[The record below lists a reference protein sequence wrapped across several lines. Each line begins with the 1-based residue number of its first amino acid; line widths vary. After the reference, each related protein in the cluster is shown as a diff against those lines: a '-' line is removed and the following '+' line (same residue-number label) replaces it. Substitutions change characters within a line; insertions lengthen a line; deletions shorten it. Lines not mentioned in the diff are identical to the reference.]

1 MASVA
6 PSCLTASVD
15 AGSLS
20 WDAAPVG
27 FPSIFVLALG
37 LSMDAMAV
45 AAARGLAT
53 PHVRGRHVAQ
63 IALFF
68 GGFQALMPLLG
79 WMIGASLGEHVR
91 AWDHWIAFVLLCA
104 IGLKMLWD
112 ARPGAPEPD
121 EEAAPSDAFA
131 PRVLLVLA
139 HRGGRPIAGALNHWD
154 GEVVGATTWT
164 DKISSRVLTLVG
176 SPTQGVVKTIFTK
189 SAGQVAYITDSMG
202 VRMEGGLSGD
212 GPRKTFQESLIAA
225 GYAAS
230 ADGKF
235 ATPANATKCM
245 RHSIQWS

>member
-1 MASVA
+1 M
-6 PSCLTASVD
+6 
-15 AGSLS
+15 
-20 WDAAPVG
+20 G

-139 HRGGRPIAGALNHWD
+139 IATSIDALAA
-154 GEVVGATTWT
+154 GVTLPMLEAPMLLSLVTIGLTTAVLSAVG
-164 DKISSRVLTLVG
+164 LLVG
-176 SPTQGVVKTIFTK
+176 RRFGAMLGKRLDVI
-189 SAGQVAYITDSMG
+189 
-202 VRMEGGLSGD
+202 GGLALMGL
-212 GPRKTFQESLIAA
+212 GTKILIEHLGGA
-225 GYAAS
+225 G
-230 ADGKF
+230 
-235 ATPANATKCM
+235 
-245 RHSIQWS
+245 